1 SFGARGRKS
10 AVSHFSQRSGGST
23 MWESL
28 EIIGSMR
35 RGSFRGWHSREGAA
49 IGRAPPGGLVRQ
61 EPLLA
66 PEPTRVAGQTSIGT
80 DDAMAR
86 DHDRDWIRAVRR
98 THRAGRA
105 GSADGAGELA
115 VRRGPARR
123 NLAQRVPH
131 STLEGRPL
139 EVDRDPGERLDVAGE
154 VPLEA
159 SHQTGG

>member
-1 SFGARGRKS
+1 
-10 AVSHFSQRSGGST
+10 
-23 MWESL
+23 
-28 EIIGSMR
+28 
-35 RGSFRGWHSREGAA
+35 
-49 IGRAPPGGLVRQ
+49 VRQ

-66 PEPTRVAGQTSIGT
+66 PEPARVAGQTSIGT

-86 DHDRDWIRAVRR
+86 DHDRDGIGAVRR

-105 GSADGAGELA
+105 GSAHGAGELA

-154 VPLEA
+154 VPLETG
-159 SHQTGG
+159 HQTGGIGSRAQLDAREPPLQGGAPARPVLGEIERAEPSGVHRERQAAHG